1 MKTIIG
7 QSLGGLLATEIL
19 FKRPHLF
26 DNYIIVSPSLWWD
39 DEKILDFEMAS
50 YISTKSIYIAGG
62 KDGEVMES
70 IATELFAKLKKNKKQ
85 KTNLFYEFL
94 VNKTHGNALHIAVFN
109 SFEKIFK
116 QKKE

>member
-62 KDGEVMES
+62 KDGEVMER
-70 IATELFAKLKKNKKQ
+70 IARELFAKLKKIKSKKRIYFM
-85 KTNLFYEFL
+85 NF
-94 VNKTHGNALHIAVFN
+94 
-109 SFEKIFK
+109 
-116 QKKE
+116 